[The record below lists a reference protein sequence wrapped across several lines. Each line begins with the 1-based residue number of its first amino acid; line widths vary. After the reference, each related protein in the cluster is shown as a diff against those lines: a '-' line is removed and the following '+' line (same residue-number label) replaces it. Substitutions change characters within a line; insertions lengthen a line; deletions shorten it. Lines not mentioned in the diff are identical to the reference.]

1 MLFLKS
7 LLIYSIMINKI
18 ILNKVASYKD
28 ATELNTDK
36 NVNLIYGLNGS
47 GKSTLSEFF
56 RNPSDVRYSSCA
68 ISPEINIK
76 KEEVFVYN
84 EKYVDENFYTSNYQK
99 GIFSLS
105 KDNVDASKAIEQA
118 NETISKLTQTY
129 TERERIFKQDEQNW
143 QNNLKNYEEQFWEI
157 KTKYSGGDRVFAYC
171 LTGHM
176 GSKNNLLTFLTDM
189 PLPQSN
195 EEITFESLK
204 TELLSL
210 RSASGMAVPFLVKRD
225 FSVHE
230 IESDPI
236 FKSIITGNKDSHV
249 AKLIERL
256 NNADWVKQGLSFNS
270 SDVCP
275 FCQRPYDNTNIIADI
290 AAYFDEEYGKALNK
304 LESFKEVYEL
314 EVKKFSNIED
324 LFNHPIISSLIPSY
338 KSAFYEFKELTSKN
352 VSLINQKIKSPSL
365 VIELFNT
372 DNVCKKI
379 NDVIDKANDI
389 INQFNEKVRK
399 KEEEENKI
407 KIKFW
412 NKIRLDYNIVIS
424 EFHNKKR
431 EYDKKKEDFL
441 RAKSIYEKNI
451 NDQNS
456 IIEEQQSKVVNLC
469 DAINNINRMLLD
481 MGIVDFRVAECS
493 EKGFY
498 RVVRGDVDDT
508 VFKTLS
514 EGERTIISVLYF
526 IETCKG
532 IFQKSDT
539 PKNRIVVIDD
549 PVSSLSTMYIFNIGR
564 LIRDTFYPTYVTTD
578 KELKIHPKCEQFFL
592 LTHSMY
598 FFYEM
603 TEMSKDKR
611 HASQKLFRISK
622 RKEGSVIE
630 EMHYEQI
637 QSDYHTYWMFVKDH
651 KEHPALVANCMRNII
666 EYFFNFV
673 EKKDLN
679 NVFLL
684 PKFKDIKYQAFVRYI
699 NRESHSLGQNISDF
713 KEFDYDV
720 FMDAFK
726 SVFQETGYI
735 EHFKKMMKLK

>member
-1 MLFLKS
+1 M
-7 LLIYSIMINKI
+7 
-18 ILNKVASYKD
+18 
-28 ATELNTDK
+28 
-36 NVNLIYGLNGS
+36 
-47 GKSTLSEFF
+47 
-56 RNPSDVRYSSCA
+56 
-68 ISPEINIK
+68 
-76 KEEVFVYN
+76 
-84 EKYVDENFYTSNYQK
+84 
-99 GIFSLS
+99 
-105 KDNVDASKAIEQA
+105 
-118 NETISKLTQTY
+118 
-129 TERERIFKQDEQNW
+129 
-143 QNNLKNYEEQFWEI
+143 
-157 KTKYSGGDRVFAYC
+157 
-171 LTGHM
+171 
-176 GSKNNLLTFLTDM
+176 
-189 PLPQSN
+189 
-195 EEITFESLK
+195 
-204 TELLSL
+204 
-210 RSASGMAVPFLVKRD
+210 
-225 FSVHE
+225 
-230 IESDPI
+230 
-236 FKSIITGNKDSHV
+236 
-249 AKLIERL
+249 
-256 NNADWVKQGLSFNS
+256 
-270 SDVCP
+270 
-275 FCQRPYDNTNIIADI
+275 CQ
-290 AAYFDEEYGKALNK
+290 
-304 LESFKEVYEL
+304 
-314 EVKKFSNIED
+314 
-324 LFNHPIISSLIPSY
+324 
-338 KSAFYEFKELTSKN
+338 
-352 VSLINQKIKSPSL
+352 
-365 VIELFNT
+365 
-372 DNVCKKI
+372 KI

-412 NKIRLDYNIVIS
+412 NKIRLDYNIFIL
-424 EFHNKKR
+424 EFRYKKR

-441 RAKSIYEKNI
+441 RVKSIYDKNI
-451 NDQNS
+451 NEQKS
-456 IIEEQQSKVVNLC
+456 IIEEQKSKVVNLC

-481 MGIVDFRVAECS
+481 MGIVDFRVAECP

-498 RVVRGDVDDT
+498 RVIRGDVDDT

-578 KELKIHPKCEQFFL
+578 EKLKIHPKCEQFFL

-684 PKFKDIKYQAFVRYI
+684 PKFKDMKYQAFVRYI

-713 KEFDYDV
+713 KEFDYEI

-726 SVFQETGYI
+726 FVFRRQVI
-735 EHFKKMMKLK
+735 